1 MFVLFLPQKKASVC
15 ATRRGAPP
23 HKSADE
29 YRRRTGARPPPLRLR
44 IYDKGCHLRT
54 RCPSFMTVFVNMR
67 GWISVFSHLFV
78 FRNNYEEIIR
88 INHSDVL
95 KHNPFSLPSK

>member
-1 MFVLFLPQKKASVC
+1 
-15 ATRRGAPP
+15 
-23 HKSADE
+23 
-29 YRRRTGARPPPLRLR
+29 
-44 IYDKGCHLRT
+44 
-54 RCPSFMTVFVNMR
+54 MTVFVNMR

-95 KHNPFSLPSK
+95 KHNPFTLPSK

>member
-1 MFVLFLPQKKASVC
+1 
-15 ATRRGAPP
+15 
-23 HKSADE
+23 
-29 YRRRTGARPPPLRLR
+29 
-44 IYDKGCHLRT
+44 
-54 RCPSFMTVFVNMR
+54 MTVFVNMR

-95 KHNPFSLPSK
+95 KHNPFSLPSKQSAKLICLLAFPTIYHARRRFHDIGGKCNITSTVRL